1 MDVVAFD
8 AERDGLLFLFAAVA
22 FGLLGVFVDFVAADF
37 LAGILTSYPC
47 ARKRATP
54 EEAA

>member
-1 MDVVAFD
+1 MAFD